1 MNRRDF
7 NRYLI
12 ALGASSLL
20 IGQKVWA
27 KSYIT
32 FEQAKKIMW
41 QDLEMVPFEYKMNKD
56 QMKRIKENSKTR
68 VRNNVLKGLKSS
80 SNDFLIADQVIGKHE
95 FIDVAVG
102 IDSTGTIRG
111 VEILTYRE
119 SYGDEVMNQKWRN
132 QFLGVSS
139 NEILELDDQIKN
151 ISGATMSCRH
161 ITDGINRLTHT
172 WKEVL
177 QYI

>member
-1 MNRRDF
+1 M
-7 NRYLI
+7 
-12 ALGASSLL
+12 
-20 IGQKVWA
+20 
-27 KSYIT
+27 
-32 FEQAKKIMW
+32 
-41 QDLEMVPFEYKMNKD
+41 
-56 QMKRIKENSKTR
+56 
-68 VRNNVLKGLKSS
+68 
-80 SNDFLIADQVIGKHE
+80 
-95 FIDVAVG
+95 AVG
-102 IDSTGTIRG
+102 INSTGTIRG